1 MTSITHG
8 NCTYCTM
15 LGNTACRKACLHINA
30 WTNWPD
36 LAHNDSGKIHLSF
49 TCDLWYTQWWIRRYK
64 NNLYTIWLSYW
75 KKAIWFKRGSWHFTG
90 SEKKI
95 IVDFY
100 ISCNATIRNKYVFR
114 YVSDISRIN
123 IKSWTTSWN
132 FLWKS
137 YIWHKIW
144 VFHTVADDS
153 SHNSRWQFTVET

>member
-1 MTSITHG
+1 MTII
-8 NCTYCTM
+8 
-15 LGNTACRKACLHINA
+15 L
-30 WTNWPD
+30 
-36 LAHNDSGKIHLSF
+36 
-49 TCDLWYTQWWIRRYK
+49 
-64 NNLYTIWLSYW
+64 
-75 KKAIWFKRGSWHFTG
+75 KKAIWFKRGSWYFTG

-100 ISCNATIRNKYVFR
+100 ISYNATIRNKYVFR
-114 YVSDISRIN
+114 YISDISRIN
-123 IKSWTTSWN
+123 IKSWTTSLN

>member
-64 NNLYTIWLSYW
+64 NKSVYYLTIILKKGNMIPERLMTFYW
-75 KKAIWFKRGSWHFTG
+75 IRKKV
-90 SEKKI
+90 
-95 IVDFY
+95 IVDLY
-100 ISCNATIRNKYVFR
+100 ISCNATVRNKYVFR

-123 IKSWTTSWN
+123 IESWTTYWN
-132 FLWKS
+132 FLWKW
-137 YIWHKIW
+137 YI
-144 VFHTVADDS
+144 
-153 SHNSRWQFTVET
+153 